1 MGSSTTR
8 FCDRPLWC
16 QGMRMTSSIACRC
29 CCICSRYTA
38 SMHGISAAPC
48 TSVCITSNVVCMT
61 SGTSCCCGVSCKSMR
76 VGGHLICSK
85 CYHRRTTCFS
95 TVLKFP
101 SPVLIPTG
109 TLPAPTPPKFLQKLA
124 RICIN
129 HTHIN
134 TSNRIDC
141 FRKLLD
147 IILKKFSINPH
158 IPVF

>member
-1 MGSSTTR
+1 
-8 FCDRPLWC
+8 
-16 QGMRMTSSIACRC
+16 MTSSIACRC

-85 CYHRRTTCFS
+85 CYHRRTTCFFHS
-95 TVLKFP
+95 IKIPITSIDTYRDSSCSPRHP
-101 SPVLIPTG
+101 SSS
-109 TLPAPTPPKFLQKLA
+109 KKLA
-124 RICIN
+124 RIYIN